1 MAHWYPFPIHA
12 FTIHSNQLPIIQYNS
27 NLILF
32 SKPLFYVNSP
42 LIFLHSQKQRD
53 GALQRPIDL
62 SEFSRTRVGALIPI
76 SNPFPPKP
84 CPNYRNSKSRF
95 PPQIIF
101 PCQTMVFST
110 QSTTFEPSYIDAN
123 EVDGCW
129 LNFFLTPITKLQS
142 RSRPIQSSANTTIS
156 FFLIAPSGSRISDIS
171 IGLSEYRFSDERS
184 WTQIIFCRHVRN
196 FWPWWY
202 SFF

>member
-53 GALQRPIDL
+53 GALQRPIEL

-95 PPQIIF
+95 RPQIIF

-123 EVDGCW
+123 EVDGRW
-129 LNFFLTPITKLQS
+129 LIFFKHQLQSYNSSQDPSNPLLIQQFPFFL
-142 RSRPIQSSANTTIS
+142 
-156 FFLIAPSGSRISDIS
+156 
-171 IGLSEYRFSDERS
+171 
-184 WTQIIFCRHVRN
+184 
-196 FWPWWY
+196 
-202 SFF
+202 